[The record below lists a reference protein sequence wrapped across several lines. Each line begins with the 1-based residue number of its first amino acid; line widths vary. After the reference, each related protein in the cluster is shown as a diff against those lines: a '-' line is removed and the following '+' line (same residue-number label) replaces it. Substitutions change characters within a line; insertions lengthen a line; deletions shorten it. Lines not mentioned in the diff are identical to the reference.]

1 MLFRSAGGRV
11 ARGGGIAAGPIP
23 GPMALVS
30 CLVVVGSITDT
41 VSKKKGR
48 GRTGQDLSHDE

>member
-1 MLFRSAGGRV
+1 V

-30 CLVVVGSITDT
+30 CLFRNRVNDRHRVEERE
-41 VSKKKGR
+41 R
-48 GRTGQDLSHDE
+48 GRTGQDLLHDE